1 MAKQV
6 IFICDVCGIETRSA
20 AIEKVPVIKERWI
33 KGGIGDLKLM
43 PLGHYLEFEDIEM
56 CSSCEKTY
64 RQCWTDAMVRL
75 VNDWLEAK
83 KTINL
88 KR

>member
-20 AIEKVPVIKERWI
+20 ATEKIPVIKERWI
-33 KGGIGDLKLM
+33 KGGIDDVKLM
-43 PLGHYLEFEDIEM
+43 PLGHSLEFEDIEM
-56 CSSCEKTY
+56 CPSCEKTY
-64 RQCWTDAMVRL
+64 RQCWADAMVRL
-75 VNDWLEAK
+75 ANDWLEAK